1 MRSALSKSRVV
12 LLDKVP
18 TERSCKRLFFFETG
32 MVYWVSASIDV
43 TIGRNAKATLLYV
56 SRPSFTSYDN

>member
-32 MVYWVSASIDV
+32 IVLRVSAAS
-43 TIGRNAKATLLYV
+43 
-56 SRPSFTSYDN
+56 S